1 MTLGGALGLA
11 WSPVTPVT
19 TRHFA
24 WQAWHNLRSTIVSR
38 GRRGTHGTGWR
49 AWTGLVARDARDA
62 AALCVAGVAQS
73 RIHHRFAWQAWH
85 LLRSAAMPES
95 DWPEYRLVNGFE
107 YHFGDIS
114 EWPNDMVRVHPVDR
128 TETVI
133 CFLGSLAALRCLRD
147 TKEVHVVISLCTSE
161 MQRIRGQPE
170 EGWAAFLI
178 GMSVEH
184 VTIDLDDPRTK
195 WPGED
200 YFCEEMGNC
209 YFAAWQNI
217 CIKIGRSLL
226 GRGDNLSTGLLF
238 HCFGGINRSSA
249 ALAAWLIFKHA
260 MNADDAIDVLLK
272 AHPTLNPWVKRPH
285 ILWALKTWEKRRL
298 SVCDIVERAL
308 SEMTPT
314 SKRSK
319 CSVSV

>member
-1 MTLGGALGLA
+1 MQRAKKLLD
-11 WSPVTPVT
+11 
-19 TRHFA
+19 
-24 WQAWHNLRSTIVSR
+24 RSIVDMDPYD
-38 GRRGTHGTGWR
+38 TEMQQWCT
-49 AWTGLVARDARDA
+49 DA
-62 AALCVAGVAQS
+62 AAKL
-73 RIHHRFAWQAWH
+73 R
-85 LLRSAAMPES
+85 RSAAMPES
-95 DWPEYRLVNGFE
+95 EWPEVDRLVNGFE

-128 TETVI
+128 TETAT

-170 EGWAAFLI
+170 EGWAAFLL

-200 YFCEEMGNC
+200 SFCEEMGNC
-209 YFAAWQNI
+209 YFAAWQSMCVQI
-217 CIKIGRSLL
+217 SRSLSE
-226 GRGDNLSTGLLF
+226 RGDNLSTGLLF

-272 AHPTLNPWVKRPH
+272 ARPTLNPWVKRPH

-298 SVCDIVERAL
+298 SVCEVVERAL

-314 SKRSK
+314 PKRSK
-319 CSVSV
+319 CSMSM

>member
-1 MTLGGALGLA
+1 
-11 WSPVTPVT
+11 
-19 TRHFA
+19 
-24 WQAWHNLRSTIVSR
+24 
-38 GRRGTHGTGWR
+38 
-49 AWTGLVARDARDA
+49 
-62 AALCVAGVAQS
+62 
-73 RIHHRFAWQAWH
+73 
-85 LLRSAAMPES
+85 
-95 DWPEYRLVNGFE
+95 
-107 YHFGDIS
+107 
-114 EWPNDMVRVHPVDR
+114 
-128 TETVI
+128 
-133 CFLGSLAALRCLRD
+133 
-147 TKEVHVVISLCTSE
+147 
-161 MQRIRGQPE
+161 
-170 EGWAAFLI
+170 
-178 GMSVEH
+178 
-184 VTIDLDDPRTK
+184 
-195 WPGED
+195 
-200 YFCEEMGNC
+200 MGNC
-209 YFAAWQNI
+209 YFAAWQNM
-217 CIKIGRSLL
+217 CIKISRSLL

>member
-1 MTLGGALGLA
+1 
-11 WSPVTPVT
+11 
-19 TRHFA
+19 
-24 WQAWHNLRSTIVSR
+24 
-38 GRRGTHGTGWR
+38 
-49 AWTGLVARDARDA
+49 
-62 AALCVAGVAQS
+62 
-73 RIHHRFAWQAWH
+73 
-85 LLRSAAMPES
+85 MPES

-107 YHFGDIS
+107 YHFGGMS

-133 CFLGSLAALRCLRD
+133 YFLGSLAARRCLRD

-170 EGWAAFLI
+170 EGRAAFLI

-184 VTIDLDDPRTK
+184 VTIDVDDPRTK

-200 YFCEEMGNC
+200 YFCEEMGDC
-209 YFAAWQNI
+209 YFAAWQNM
-217 CIKIGRSLL
+217 CIKISRSLL

-272 AHPTLNPWVKRPH
+272 ARPTLNPWVKRPH
-285 ILWALKTWEKRRL
+285 ILWALKTWEKRRNDANVEEIEVF
-298 SVCDIVERAL
+298 SVHVTKVDARFPAVSAVIRKQVLAQCAKKRCGSLPGTQESSGLAQRAKNQCLPIV
-308 SEMTPT
+308 SP
-314 SKRSK
+314 
-319 CSVSV
+319 

>member
-1 MTLGGALGLA
+1 MFPHCFHEFCCSAWLA
-11 WSPVTPVT
+11 FKHARSLARFCPVTYC
-19 TRHFA
+19 
-24 WQAWHNLRSTIVSR
+24 RSEALVQRAKKLLDRSIVDMDPYD
-38 GRRGTHGTGWR
+38 TEMQQWCT
-49 AWTGLVARDARDA
+49 DA
-62 AALCVAGVAQS
+62 AAKL
-73 RIHHRFAWQAWH
+73 R
-85 LLRSAAMPES
+85 RSAAMPES
-95 DWPEYRLVNGFE
+95 EWPEVDRLVNGFE

-128 TETVI
+128 TETAT

-170 EGWAAFLI
+170 EGWAAFLL

-200 YFCEEMGNC
+200 SFCEEMGNC
-209 YFAAWQNI
+209 YVAAWQSMCVQI
-217 CIKIGRSLL
+217 SRSLSE
-226 GRGDNLSTGLLF
+226 RGDKLSTGLLF

-249 ALAAWLIFKHA
+249 ALATWLIFKHA

-272 AHPTLNPWVKRPH
+272 ARPTLNPWVKRPH

-298 SVCDIVERAL
+298 SVWEVVERAL

-314 SKRSK
+314 PKRSK
-319 CSVSV
+319 CSMSM